1 MKISLHSLFHT
12 KTNAI
17 RWFISLETGFLL
29 SPFEVMNLQTFEV
42 KIALKSDENI
52 LNKIVDKDISSFHL
66 HLEVLR
72 DDKNIYVGMY
82 GTKLN
87 SKTWILR

>member
-1 MKISLHSLFHT
+1 
-12 KTNAI
+12 
-17 RWFISLETGFLL
+17 
-29 SPFEVMNLQTFEV
+29 MNLQTFEV

-72 DDKNIYVGMY
+72 DDKNFSGWSPRFRRQQSTDACNHLFIQ
-82 GTKLN
+82 
-87 SKTWILR
+87 ILYSLHKNFYLYILFSLDRQ